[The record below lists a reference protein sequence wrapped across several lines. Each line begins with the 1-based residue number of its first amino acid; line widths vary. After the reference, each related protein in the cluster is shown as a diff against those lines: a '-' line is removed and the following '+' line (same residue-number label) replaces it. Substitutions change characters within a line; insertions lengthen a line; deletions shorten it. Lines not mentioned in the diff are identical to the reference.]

1 MLDTIEIFRDLS
13 LSEWN
18 FREIVCQKLISLLKQ
33 HRKYW
38 KQRGKINW
46 VKEGDASTK
55 YFHAHATIRHRK
67 NTIASIQSPVGEMV
81 TDHEGKA
88 MIIWESFKERLGTS
102 DFNIMLFDLN
112 SLLTESPSMSE
123 VEVPFSKQEIDS
135 VISELPNNK
144 SPGPDGFNNKFIK
157 GCWTLIDQDFYRLC
171 DEFFNGSPCLR
182 SLNSYI
188 TLIPKKDGPI
198 TTSDYR
204 PISVLNSSIKII
216 TKLLANRLQKV
227 IKRLIHKNQYG
238 FIKSRTI
245 QDCLAWAL
253 EYIRLCHKSRKE
265 LTILKLDFEKAFDKV
280 EHESILQILQAKGFG
295 TKWIRWV
302 KELLGSGTSSVL
314 LNGIPGKV
322 IYCKRGVRQ
331 GDPLS
336 PLLFVLVANLL
347 QSILNRAKT
356 LNLLKLP
363 LPLRCSNDF
372 PIIQYADDTLIVME
386 ACSRQLVT
394 LKGLL
399 HSFGE
404 STGLR
409 VNYSK
414 SVMVPINISEDRLLH
429 LARTFNCE
437 KGSLP
442 FTYLG
447 LSLSLTKPNVIDFSS
462 LVNKCERR
470 LAATSTFLNQAGR
483 LQLTNSVFSAFPTF
497 CMSTF
502 AIHNTVIS
510 QIDKFRKLCLW
521 RGADINANQRPK
533 AAWTTVCKSKEEGGL
548 GVINLKTQNEAL
560 LLKHLSKFFNK

>member
-1 MLDTIEIFRDLS
+1 
-13 LSEWN
+13 
-18 FREIVCQKLISLLKQ
+18 
-33 HRKYW
+33 
-38 KQRGKINW
+38 
-46 VKEGDASTK
+46 
-55 YFHAHATIRHRK
+55 
-67 NTIASIQSPVGEMV
+67 
-81 TDHEGKA
+81 
-88 MIIWESFKERLGTS
+88 
-102 DFNIMLFDLN
+102 
-112 SLLTESPSMSE
+112 
-123 VEVPFSKQEIDS
+123 
-135 VISELPNNK
+135 
-144 SPGPDGFNNKFIK
+144 
-157 GCWTLIDQDFYRLC
+157 
-171 DEFFNGSPCLR
+171 
-182 SLNSYI
+182 
-188 TLIPKKDGPI
+188 
-198 TTSDYR
+198 
-204 PISVLNSSIKII
+204 
-216 TKLLANRLQKV
+216 
-227 IKRLIHKNQYG
+227 
-238 FIKSRTI
+238 
-245 QDCLAWAL
+245 
-253 EYIRLCHKSRKE
+253 LCHKSRKE
-265 LTILKLDFEKAFDKV
+265 LIILKLDFEKAFDKV

-302 KELLGSGTSSVL
+302 KELLSSGTSSVL

-322 IYCKRGVRQ
+322 IHCKRGVRQ

-336 PLLFVLVANLL
+336 PLLFVLVADLL

-447 LSLSLTKPNVIDFSS
+447 LPLSLTKPNVIDFSS

-560 LLKHLSKFFNK
+560 LLKHVSKFFNKEDIPWVTLIWESYYEPDKLPPQGKKGSFWWRDILKLLDKFKGIARVNINDAKILLPVVGSLGE